1 MDAAAQ
7 PLTPTFAVDAYRQ
20 CPPSTFDVTLE
31 QKEAV
36 ARIQL
41 KNIAKRWGATTVVEP
56 MSLDIADGE
65 FLVLLGP
72 SGCGKTTTMRMV
84 AGLEDPSEGEVW
96 IGERCVNQLEPKDRD
111 VAMVFQSYGLYPH
124 MTVAENIG
132 FPLKIRGLPAAQI
145 EPAVHKA
152 AQQVELMDF
161 LQRRP
166 KELSG
171 GQRQRVALA
180 RAIVRQPAVFLMDE
194 PLSNL
199 DAKLRVSMRAHIKH
213 LHHTLNVTTI
223 YVTHDQIEAMT
234 LADRVVVMSRA
245 RIQQIGTPQD
255 IYERPAN
262 LFVAG
267 FIGSPPMNLL
277 PGSLQGGV
285 FSAPGVR
292 IAGFATG
299 STSAAAGAAAPA
311 ANVVLGVRPE
321 DLGVV
326 TADDTAAAMAA
337 EVFAFELTGDATL
350 VTLKLGDLLVTAK
363 AGKFYRSAMGQR
375 VGLRVDAARCH
386 LFDAGTQA
394 RIASGPGA

>member
-1 MDAAAQ
+1 
-7 PLTPTFAVDAYRQ
+7 
-20 CPPSTFDVTLE
+20 
-31 QKEAV
+31 V

-41 KNIAKRWGATTVVEP
+41 KNIAKRWGATTAVEP
-56 MSLDIADGE
+56 LSLDIADGE

-84 AGLEDPSEGEVW
+84 AGLEDPSDGEVW
-96 IGERCVNQLEPKDRD
+96 IGERCVNTLEPKDRD
-111 VAMVFQSYGLYPH
+111 VAMVFQSYGLYPN

-152 AQQVELMDF
+152 AQQVELMDY

-180 RAIVRQPAVFLMDE
+180 RAIVRKPAVFLMDE

-199 DAKLRVSMRAHIKH
+199 DAKLRVTMRAHIKH
-213 LHHTLNVTTI
+213 LHHSLGVTTI

-267 FIGSPPMNLL
+267 FIGSPPMNLI
-277 PGSLQGGV
+277 PGRLAGGV
-285 FSAPGVR
+285 FTAPGVHMG
-292 IAGFATG
+292 GFT
-299 STSAAAGAAAPA
+299 APDVEQ
-311 ANVVLGVRPE
+311 VVLGVRPE
-321 DLGVV
+321 DLGVLSPE
-326 TADDTAAAMAA
+326 DNSRAALVA

-350 VTLKLGDLLVTAK
+350 VTIKQGSLMVTAK
-363 AGKFYRSAMGQR
+363 AGKDFRSAPGER
-375 VGLRVDAARCH
+375 LGFAVDPGRCH
-386 LFDAGTQA
+386 LFDARTEA
-394 RIASGPGA
+394 RIHQQAAP